1 MESTGGMLT
10 LGEVERT
17 EATAEALVQ
26 GPHTLESDVCVTAPH
41 TIHSVHTR
49 VLTVRSGIPITP
61 LYTPLS
67 RSRLF
72 SRAFSRVPLCS
83 LPFLHVLTSGAVPP
97 LALGHTGIVEYVPS
111 VPPSDTPGC
120 AYLHPRSV
128 TT

>member
-1 MESTGGMLT
+1 MLT

-49 VLTVRSGIPITP
+49 VQLYAGSAWVLNHPSLHSSLSFSLILARSLAFPCVP
-61 LYTPLS
+61 S
-67 RSRLF
+67 RS
-72 SRAFSRVPLCS
+72 
-83 LPFLHVLTSGAVPP
+83 LHVLTLGAAPP